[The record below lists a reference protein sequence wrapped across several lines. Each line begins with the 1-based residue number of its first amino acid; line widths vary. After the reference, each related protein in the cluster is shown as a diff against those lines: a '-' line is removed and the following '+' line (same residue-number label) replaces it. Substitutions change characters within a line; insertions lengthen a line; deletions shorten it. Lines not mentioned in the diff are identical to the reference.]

1 MKIGLGFVCFFA
13 SVPPYSLYASK
24 THLSPHHPDF
34 FSLRSP
40 HSFNEAHSALLFF
53 KNMGFFSL
61 LQTGEYVDT
70 TPSMPVRTP
79 APCFF
84 LSTFG
89 TDKFKSGMTRPVLG
103 REGGSGRPTPPACG
117 QLRGRAAGR
126 GRSRWCRSS
135 ERTHLTAFAHTSEK
149 KKKSHKTQQKNKTQ
163 NKQKP
168 NP

>member
-40 HSFNEAHSALLFF
+40 HSFNEAHSALLFI

-103 REGGSGRPTPPACG
+103 REG
-117 QLRGRAAGR
+117 AAGR
-126 GRSRWCRSS
+126 PRPPAGSS
-135 ERTHLTAFAHTSEK
+135 AAGLRAGAGAVGAALLSEPTSQLSPTLRGK
-149 KKKSHKTQQKNKTQ
+149 KKKPQ
-163 NKQKP
+163 NPTKK
-168 NP
+168 